1 MARDEGLEVT
11 EAVVEGREMD
21 LVEAPTS
28 TVPVTVARP
37 SCVQRSTYEL

>member
-1 MARDEGLEVT
+1 MTETVLAARDM
-11 EAVVEGREMD
+11 A